1 MKSNQGCRYRWLQG
15 LGSLGILGLI
25 TGCSLVTGPKLTPV
39 EREHYRVVQLQ
50 QPEIQ
55 PRSEGSL
62 YAGENR
68 RSLLFVDRKAHL
80 VNDVVTIQVVENAS
94 ASGEANTG
102 TSRDSSIAGSLE
114 AFFGAEKVLKNNGV
128 NPEMAVKANL
138 ANSFDGTGA
147 TSRKN
152 SLRATITAVVREVFP
167 NGNLYV
173 EGKKEVI
180 INNERQY
187 IVLSGVVRPEDIGPE
202 NSVSSD
208 LIADA
213 RIEYSGHGVLMEK
226 QRPGWLGRILDV
238 VWPF

>member
-1 MKSNQGCRYRWLQG
+1 VR
-15 LGSLGILGLI
+15 
-25 TGCSLVTGPKLTPV
+25 
-39 EREHYRVVQLQ
+39 
-50 QPEIQ
+50 

-62 YAGENR
+62 YVGENR

-80 VNDVVTIQVVENAS
+80 VNDVVTIQVVEAAS

-102 TSRDSSIAGSLE
+102 ISRDSSITGRLE
-114 AFFGAEKVLKNNGV
+114 GFFGAEKALKSAGV
-128 NPEMAVKANL
+128 TPEAALKAGL
-138 ANSFDGTGA
+138 ANNFDGAGS

-167 NGNLYV
+167 NGNLYI
-173 EGKKEVI
+173 EGQKEVI

-187 IVLSGVVRPEDIGPE
+187 IVISGVVRPEDIGPG
-202 NSVSSD
+202 NSVTSD

-213 RIEYSGHGVLMEK
+213 RIEYAGNGVVADK
-226 QRPGWLGRILDV
+226 QRPGWLGRVVDL